1 MEQGR
6 VKGEIFRKEVMLVVV
21 LRRQMDRKDSV
32 DSGIHKDMEVY
43 SVETTKNVLG
53 RQVAGDDA
61 NQEGD
66 PPDELTTTL
75 RNPGFHCVSH
85 GEKHC

>member
-1 MEQGR
+1 M
-6 VKGEIFRKEVMLVVV
+6 
-21 LRRQMDRKDSV
+21 
-32 DSGIHKDMEVY
+32 
-43 SVETTKNVLG
+43 ETTKNVLG

-75 RNPGFHCVSH
+75 RNPGFHCVRH

>member
-6 VKGEIFRKEVMLVVV
+6 VKGEIFRKEAMLVVV

-32 DSGIHKDMEVY
+32 DSGVHKDVEVY

-66 PPDELTTTL
+66 PPDGWTDHHSEESW
-75 RNPGFHCVSH
+75 GFTV
-85 GEKHC
+85 

>member
-32 DSGIHKDMEVY
+32 GSGVHKDVEVY
-43 SVETTKNVLG
+43 SMETTKNVLG

-61 NQEGD
+61 NQEG
-66 PPDELTTTL
+66 E
-75 RNPGFHCVSH
+75 SS
-85 GEKHC
+85 